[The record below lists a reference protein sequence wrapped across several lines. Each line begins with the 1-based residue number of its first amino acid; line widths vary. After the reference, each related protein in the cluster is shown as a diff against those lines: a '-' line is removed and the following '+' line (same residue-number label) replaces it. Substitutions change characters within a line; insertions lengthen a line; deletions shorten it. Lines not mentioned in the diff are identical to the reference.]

1 MTAAQRQ
8 RRIASWFVAVLGSA
22 LTLAALVS
30 ERARMLAVLL
40 GVLSLV
46 TLVAYGADKSAA
58 RKGTWRTPERTLHV
72 LSLAGGWPGALL
84 GQHWFRHKTKKA
96 SFQLIFRM
104 TVVLNVVL
112 CTYFLTPQGSDRLI
126 EWLNRL

>member
-84 GQHWFRHKTKKA
+84 GQYWFRHKTKKA